1 MLVAFALTLLALAH
15 TPSTAANIQP
25 FTAPLAP
32 VSDIN
37 VALTSISCDEEHID
51 GFVDAPRVISSP
63 TAQTSTQ
70 GTLPSRRALR
80 HAHLRSAIT
89 IRNIKGIYIDPFERN
104 RSVTLAICG
113 QTLTKQCGLCEL

>member
-37 VALTSISCDEEHID
+37 VALTSISGDEEHID
-51 GFVDAPRVISSP
+51 GFIDGPRVLSSP

-70 GTLPSRRALR
+70 GTLPSGHDLQ
-80 HAHLRSAIT
+80 HAHLRSAKT
-89 IRNIKGIYIDPFERN
+89 MIKMQGNRIDSFERN
-104 RSVTLAICG
+104 LLVMLIICG
-113 QTLTKQCGLCEL
+113 QTLTSLCEL